1 VKPWQVLD
9 RKLTPDGTELTLIR
23 HPSEYLILVNG
34 ECLMSSRLHG
44 SEKALST
51 LGCRHAVTLAEP
63 VVVVGGLGMGF
74 TLRAAL
80 DILPAG
86 ATVVLAELMP
96 AVVEWNRGE
105 MGALAG
111 HPLNDPRVRVE
122 VQDVVAVLHDN
133 PGAFDAVLLDVD
145 NGPAALVNASNARLY
160 REDGIAIAR
169 TSLKPGG
176 VLAVWSAAQD
186 HPFARRLRAAGFTV
200 QQQPVRGPVKRSG
213 RRHTILLAHRPL

>member
-1 VKPWQVLD
+1 MKPWEILD
-9 RKLTPDGTELTLIR
+9 RKLTPDGTELTLVR

-51 LGCRHAVTLAEP
+51 LGCRRALTLTHP
-63 VVVVGGLGMGF
+63 VVLVGGLGMGF

-80 DILPAG
+80 DILPPG
-86 ATVVLAELMP
+86 ASVVVAELMP

-105 MGALAG
+105 MGALG
-111 HPLNDPRVRVE
+111 NHPLNDPRVRVE
-122 VQDVVAVLHDN
+122 IKDVMVVLHEN

-169 TSLKPGG
+169 ASLKPGG
-176 VLAVWSAAQD
+176 ILAVWSAAQD
-186 HPFARRLRAAGFTV
+186 HPFARRLRAAGFAV
-200 QQQPVRGPVKRSG
+200 QQQTVRGPVKRGG
-213 RRHTILLAHRPL
+213 RRHTIVVAQPI

>member
-1 VKPWQVLD
+1 MKPWEILD
-9 RKLTPDGTELTLIR
+9 RKLTPDGTELTLVR

-51 LGCRHAVTLAEP
+51 LGCRRALTLTHP
-63 VVVVGGLGMGF
+63 VVLIGGLGMGF

-80 DILPAG
+80 DILPPG
-86 ATVVLAELMP
+86 ASVVLAELMP

-105 MGALAG
+105 MGALAN
-111 HPLNDPRVRVE
+111 HPLDDPRVRVE
-122 VQDVVAVLHDN
+122 IKDVMVVLHEN

-169 TSLKPGG
+169 ASLKPGG
-176 VLAVWSAAQD
+176 VVAVWSASQD
-186 HPFARRLRAAGFTV
+186 HPFARRLRAAGFAV
-200 QQQPVRGPVKRSG
+200 QQQAVRGPVKRTG
-213 RRHTILLAHRPL
+213 RRHTILLAHRP